1 MVSPL
6 FVLATL
12 IVAVWILAHPII
24 GFCRKHG
31 PRGTSEVLHGL
42 RALLT
47 SLWRSSRR
55 LTESTYREQGS
66 L

>member
-1 MVSPL
+1 MVSTL

-31 PRGTSEVLHGL
+31 PRGTSEMLHGL

-55 LTESTYREQGS
+55 RT
-66 L
+66 

>member
-1 MVSPL
+1 MVAPL
-6 FVLATL
+6 FVLASL
-12 IVAVWILAHPII
+12 IVAVGILAYPII

-55 LTESTYREQGS
+55 RT
-66 L
+66 